1 MAVMGF
7 DELNALS
14 TSHGRRKSGRQK
26 IPIHNYFD
34 DMQISEEEKEKRV
47 RLANLLLADVL
58 FLFALSKRN
67 SDRKYLVETLEKR
80 YIDSVKSIAE
90 PDQRMRRY
98 IKRVSGSIV
107 DATQN
112 HPQDNYY
119 TSIDRAT
126 SVAENEA
133 NAILNGDEYAG
144 AVERGCTKKKWIS
157 YRDDRVRTDHADVD
171 GAVIG
176 IEQPFHVGDYMMM
189 YPKDDS
195 LGAGLEEIVN
205 CRCSVEYLQEKAE
218 KPEEGENPE
227 TQEESKDDEKG
238 FLDVTREYLNRAK
251 GKQGSVADAKEYEKD
266 GNTYVVDGRQI
277 LLDYSAGEK
286 DIAEVLAKSFGMEVK
301 MIPRVLSP
309 QNVSTPDILLDD
321 EAFDIKQPIGQG
333 KAVIYNMIAK
343 KKRQANNFAID
354 ISKCPLD
361 VEGIRR
367 QVADVYRSRHT
378 RFVNRVVLSKDGQI
392 LNVYQRKR

>member
-1 MAVMGF
+1 M
-7 DELNALS
+7 
-14 TSHGRRKSGRQK
+14 
-26 IPIHNYFD
+26 
-34 DMQISEEEKEKRV
+34 
-47 RLANLLLADVL
+47 
-58 FLFALSKRN
+58 
-67 SDRKYLVETLEKR
+67 
-80 YIDSVKSIAE
+80 
-90 PDQRMRRY
+90 
-98 IKRVSGSIV
+98 
-107 DATQN
+107 
-112 HPQDNYY
+112 
-119 TSIDRAT
+119 
-126 SVAENEA
+126 
-133 NAILNGDEYAG
+133 
-144 AVERGCTKKKWIS
+144 
-157 YRDDRVRTDHADVD
+157 
-171 GAVIG
+171 
-176 IEQPFHVGDYMMM
+176 
-189 YPKDDS
+189 
-195 LGAGLEEIVN
+195 
-205 CRCSVEYLQEKAE
+205 
-218 KPEEGENPE
+218 
-227 TQEESKDDEKG
+227 
-238 FLDVTREYLNRAK
+238 NRAK

-286 DIAEVLAKSFGMEVK
+286 DIAELLAKSFGMEVK